1 MEQNIA
7 GIWEHKENVDNT
19 NEVCFYKTSD
29 KWRWEYPEQ
38 EKNEIQGTCSSEN
51 ATTKNWGFLNI
62 MHLKLKFR
70 VFSRSYHC
78 HGNLQ
83 SRKKPQKTDTK
94 NQKSTFLC

>member
-38 EKNEIQGTCSSEN
+38 EIKWNP
-51 ATTKNWGFLNI
+51 W
-62 MHLKLKFR
+62 
-70 VFSRSYHC
+70 
-78 HGNLQ
+78 
-83 SRKKPQKTDTK
+83 
-94 NQKSTFLC
+94 